1 MTTAIAVS
9 SRDLLAAL
17 ESNQPPQIVDVRRKS
32 AFNESGKIIIG
43 ASWYAPE
50 DVGNWM
56 GDLEQSRTVVV
67 YCAHG
72 QERSQMCAATL
83 AQLGFAASY
92 LEGGFAQWLAD
103 GLPVTSHTPGNP
115 S

>member
-1 MTTAIAVS
+1 
-9 SRDLLAAL
+9 
-17 ESNQPPQIVDVRRKS
+17 
-32 AFNESGKIIIG
+32 
-43 ASWYAPE
+43 
-50 DVGNWM
+50 M

-103 GLPVTSHTPGNP
+103 GLPVTSHPRQSIMRRTASPTHRQ
-115 S
+115 